1 MGEIFVLVEHR
12 QGTIRDITHEMLAA
26 GEKLA
31 SQQGASSTA
40 VLLGHHVKN
49 SAPSHPDRTHG
60 FWNGPCAEPFRGNGI
75 PLGNGLYRP
84 LIRREPS
91 ESCSIHLW
99 RKGQCQCIRER
110 IQRICSYCSTG
121 CF

>member
-49 SAPSHPDRTHG
+49 FA
-60 FWNGPCAEPFRGNGI
+60 
-75 PLGNGLYRP
+75 
-84 LIRREPS
+84 
-91 ESCSIHLW
+91 
-99 RKGQCQCIRER
+99 
-110 IQRICSYCSTG
+110 
-121 CF
+121 